1 MMSKI
6 TSLLERTRLVDYLLD
21 KRNILHSDY
30 EINRIML
37 EDIGSISDEQIVMF
51 KLKKCKLLGA
61 ISVVDDILTCILSS
75 EFDFDIKSLPK
86 QEAISMLQ
94 ETLDYLRGDTNGE
107 KLL

>member
-6 TSLLERTRLVDYLLD
+6 TSLLERTKLVDYLLD
-21 KRNILHSDY
+21 KQASLYTDYNINNN
-30 EINRIML
+30 EL
-37 EDIGSISDEQIVMF
+37 EAIDSGSVKDIISLRM
-51 KLKKCKLLGA
+51 KKCKLLGA
-61 ISVVDDILTCILSS
+61 ISVVDDILDHIVDF

-94 ETLDYLRGDTNGE
+94 EALDYLKGDTNEE